1 MNRKT
6 KPVKYLWE
14 KKTCNELQFWPKTSS
29 ERYIT
34 RPTLPSHL
42 VKNKSAKISAPLELS
57 IDVLGTRGIFNAA
70 ITEHNGNYYQSR
82 QNEDFSIV
90 IYTLDGKAE
99 VCLDKRIYKLN
110 KNSVFVAPAGTS
122 YELRATGHWK
132 NIWFH
137 IKGKEWNR
145 FFGTNTL
152 ILKSKNQK
160 RIKNAVFD
168 YYEEVYKVNR
178 ALRLLEIYAD
188 LISYFIRDEFN
199 ITSDREAALLNS
211 VFMEMRSNMMLA
223 TEKILKLPNIASSAK
238 LMRSRYGITL
248 HEAVMQIKMRE
259 ARELLKEGFTLA
271 EIAKKVGYSNA
282 YAFSKAFKHR
292 HGMAP
297 TFYK

>member
-1 MNRKT
+1 MAKKQT
-6 KPVKYLWE
+6 QIEYLWE
-14 KKTCNELQFWPKTSS
+14 KKTGTELQFWPKTSS

-34 RPTLPSHL
+34 RPTLPTHL
-42 VKNKSAKISAPLELS
+42 VKSKAAKISAPLELS
-57 IDVLGTRGIFNAA
+57 VDVLGTRGIFNAA

-90 IYTLDGKAE
+90 VYTIEGNAQVRLGNR
-99 VCLDKRIYKLN
+99 VHKLS
-110 KNSVFVAPAGTS
+110 KVSVFVAPAGTA

-145 FFGTNTL
+145 FFGTDLL

-160 RIKNAVFD
+160 RIKNAVFE
-168 YYEEVYKVNR
+168 YYNEVYKTNR

-199 ITSDREAALLNS
+199 ITTDREAMLLNS
-211 VFMEMRSNMMLA
+211 VFMQMRSNMTLP
-223 TEKILKLPNIASSAK
+223 TEKILKISSIASASK
-238 LMRSRYGITL
+238 LMRNRYGITL
-248 HEAVMQIKMRE
+248 HEAVMQIKMCE

-271 EIAKKVGYSNA
+271 EIAEKIGYSNA
-282 YAFSKAFKHR
+282 YAFSKAFKQR
-292 HGMAP
+292 HGIAP
-297 TFYK
+297 SFYK